1 MRECYEIRIHA
12 YIKNSDTGQ
21 HTIHA
26 QHVPS
31 SSPSL
36 NCLYIK
42 YNDACIMPKNYELRV
57 YAYFFCCCCFVF
69 RFGFGSCC
77 AEAVYMRFAN
87 ELSIFFSVVFRYW
100 RLERSASII
109 YWRVHVYAYRCVCT
123 MSKLY
128 NFASMFVIFCF
139 SSLAF
144 IRMLRSISFCRNY
157 FAQRTIS
164 MANDQINES
173 SKREKKN
180 NLMKNDS
187 NEKKRGWQ
195 QWKKLND
202 WTLNCFISLKLQF
215 QSECSSS
222 IWINRF

>member
-1 MRECYEIRIHA
+1 MLRNKNSRIHREQWHGPA
-12 YIKNSDTGQ
+12 YNTRSTRSIFFPFIKLLVHKIQ
-21 HTIHA
+21 RCMYYA
-26 QHVPS
+26 QK
-31 SSPSL
+31 L
-36 NCLYIK
+36 WA
-42 YNDACIMPKNYELRV
+42 ACV
-57 YAYFFCCCCFVF
+57 CVFFCCCCFVF

-157 FAQRTIS
+157 FA
-164 MANDQINES
+164 
-173 SKREKKN
+173 
-180 NLMKNDS
+180 
-187 NEKKRGWQ
+187 
-195 QWKKLND
+195 
-202 WTLNCFISLKLQF
+202 
-215 QSECSSS
+215 
-222 IWINRF
+222 